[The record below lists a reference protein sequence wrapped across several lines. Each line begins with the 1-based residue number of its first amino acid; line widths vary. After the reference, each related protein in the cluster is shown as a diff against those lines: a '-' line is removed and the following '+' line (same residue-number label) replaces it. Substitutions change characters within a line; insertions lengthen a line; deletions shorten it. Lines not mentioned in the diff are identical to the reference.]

1 MLKTLSLAAAF
12 GLLMSLSNAAT
23 SNAAQMP
30 QLDNAAAGQSSRALE
45 VRYRG
50 RGFRRGGFRGY
61 GFRRRGFGGY
71 RSYGGYRGYGSRLS
85 GRRYYG
91 GYRSYHSYRP
101 YYGYG
106 YGRRYG
112 YDW

>member
-1 MLKTLSLAAAF
+1 MLKTLSLVAAF
-12 GLLMSLSNAAT
+12 GLMMSVANPAT

-30 QLDNAAAGQSSRALE
+30 RLDKVAAGQSTGALE

-50 RGFRRGGFRGY
+50 RGFRYGGFRGHR
-61 GFRRRGFGGY
+61 FRGRGFGGY
-71 RSYGGYRGYGSRLS
+71 RYYGGYRGYGSRHY

-91 GYRSYHSYRP
+91 GYRSYRSYRP

-106 YGRRYG
+106 YGRGYG
-112 YDW
+112 YGW